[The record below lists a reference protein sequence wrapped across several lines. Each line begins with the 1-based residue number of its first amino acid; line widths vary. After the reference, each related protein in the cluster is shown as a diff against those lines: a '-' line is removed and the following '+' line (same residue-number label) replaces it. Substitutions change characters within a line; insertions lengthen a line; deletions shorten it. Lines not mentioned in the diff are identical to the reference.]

1 MDGLTIPLHADM
13 QTPSTGLR
21 RIARNISDNA
31 IELIAIGVD
40 HEVDRDVIRELE
52 IALPAR
58 QQIVANVRNQLCQ
71 GDLLRLKVRLF
82 FADVTQ
88 GFCAQRHSTLDL
100 RYDPRRNAFHG
111 GALAVFEP
119 VRDEQRRG
127 QGAAQIVVHSR
138 DSRTECR
145 QMRLLAQYR
154 PDVVLQRRQLAFRDT
169 DFIRSFRRMRCAAR
183 VYRILAKADKSVK
196 RRISRTM
203 NHYSEK

>member
-1 MDGLTIPLHADM
+1 MDALTTLLHADM
-13 QTPSTGLR
+13 QIPGTGLR
-21 RIARNISDNA
+21 RIAGNISDNA
-31 IELIAIGVD
+31 IELMAIGVD
-40 HEVDRDVIRELE
+40 HTVDRDVIRELE
-52 IALPAR
+52 IALPVR
-58 QQIVANVRNQLCQ
+58 QQTVANVRNQLCQ
-71 GDLLRLKVRLF
+71 GGLLLLKVRLF
-82 FADVTQ
+82 FVDVTQ
-88 GFCAQRHSTLDL
+88 GFSSQRHSTLD
-100 RYDPRRNAFHG
+100 RQYDARRNALHG
-111 GALAVFEP
+111 GVLAVFEP

-127 QGAAQIVVHSR
+127 QGAAQIVVYSR